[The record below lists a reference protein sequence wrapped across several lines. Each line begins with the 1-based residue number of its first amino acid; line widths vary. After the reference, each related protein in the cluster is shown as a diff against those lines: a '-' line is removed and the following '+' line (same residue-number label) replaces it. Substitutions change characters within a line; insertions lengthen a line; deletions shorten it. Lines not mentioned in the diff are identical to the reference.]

1 MQDKSL
7 TSFLVSWLK
16 AKVLYW
22 CSHLVGIQTFGLHVI
37 LQ

>member
-7 TSFLVSWLK
+7 SWLN